1 MAATIYDVAKKAG
14 VSTAT
19 VSKVLSNTPYVSE
32 PTRARVLDAV
42 DELEFV
48 PSLVARGLSKAQ
60 TFILALVIPYTPDYL
75 YSDPHLLELIRG
87 IDDEARLR
95 HYSLLLSTGGAL
107 PVRRPADRP
116 AGSGPAWMHRGSYV
130 DGVLLIAASALGSSL
145 AELGFAGRP
154 AVSIGYSAPAGCATT
169 VHADDRQ
176 GAHAATRH
184 LIDLGHQRIGAISAT
199 RPLTALARRLEGYR
213 QALGKAGLPVDPA
226 LIAYGDFSPESGY
239 QAAGDLLAQHPRP
252 TAIFAFND
260 RMAMGAI
267 RCLRDAG
274 LSVPHDIAVVGFDDI
289 PAAALAD
296 PPLTTV
302 RQPAQDMGASA
313 ARLLFERIEH
323 NANGLAETVLP
334 TELVIRAS
342 CGAPAAPAR
351 QQRFS
356 SIDEEVITSLH
367 A

>member
-19 VSKVLSNTPYVSE
+19 VSKVLSNTPYVKES
-32 PTRARVLDAV
+32 TRARVLDAV
-42 DELEFV
+42 AELEYV

-87 IDDEARLR
+87 IDDEARQR
-95 HYSLLLSTGGAL
+95 HYSLLLSTGGSM
-107 PVRRPADRP
+107 PVSRAPERAADTG
-116 AGSGPAWMHRGSYV
+116 AAWMHRGSYV

-145 AELGFAGRP
+145 SDLGFEGRP
-154 AVSIGYSAPAGCATT
+154 VVSIGYYAPAGCSAT

-176 GAHAATRH
+176 GAYAATQH
-184 LIDLGHQRIGAISAT
+184 LIALGHRQIGVISAT
-199 RPLTALARRLEGYR
+199 RPLTALTRRLDGYHE
-213 QALGKAGLPVDPA
+213 ALDRAGLVFDPT
-226 LIAYGDFSPESGY
+226 LIAFGDFSPESGY
-239 QAAGDLLAQHPRP
+239 EATRTLLAHQPRP

-274 LSVPHDIAVVGFDDI
+274 LAVPHTMAVVGFDDI

-302 RQPAQDMGASA
+302 RQPALEMGAMA
-313 ARLLFERIEH
+313 ARLLFDLIQRKVEEAGEVI
-323 NANGLAETVLP
+323 LP
-334 TELVIRAS
+334 AQLIVRES
-342 CGAPAAPAR
+342 CGAVR
-351 QQRFS
+351 RDMTQQ
-356 SIDEEVITSLH
+356 EVQSLQG

>member
-42 DELEFV
+42 AELDYV
-48 PSLVARGLSKAQ
+48 PSLMARGLSKAQ
-60 TFILALVIPYTPDYL
+60 TFILALVIPYAPDYL

-95 HYSLLLSTGGAL
+95 HYSLLLSTGGAAA
-107 PVRRPADRP
+107 VNRAGDRR
-116 AGSGPAWMHRGSYV
+116 AGGPAWMHRGNYV
-130 DGVLLIAASALGSSL
+130 DGVLLIAASALGGSL
-145 AELGFAGRP
+145 ADLGFAGRP
-154 AVSIGYSAPAGCATT
+154 AVSIGYYSPAGCAAT

-184 LIDLGHQRIGAISAT
+184 LIELGHRRIGVISAA
-199 RPLTALARRLEGYR
+199 RPLTALNRRLDGYH
-213 QALGKAGLPVDPA
+213 QALDEAGLSADPA
-226 LIAYGDFSPESGY
+226 LIAFGDFSPESGY
-239 QAAGDLLAQHPRP
+239 RATSDLLAQSPCP

-260 RMAMGAI
+260 RMAMGAM
-267 RCLRDAG
+267 RRLRDAG
-274 LSVPHDIAVVGFDDI
+274 LAVPDDIAVIGFDDI

-302 RQPAQDMGASA
+302 RQPAQQMGASA
-313 ARLLFERIEH
+313 ARLLFERIEQ
-323 NANGLAETVLP
+323 NATGPTETVLP

-342 CGAPAAPAR
+342 CGAHAASMR
-351 QQRFS
+351 QGRFS
-356 SIDEEVITSLH
+356 SIDKEVVVSLN

>member
-42 DELEFV
+42 DALEYV

-95 HYSLLLSTGGAL
+95 HYSLLLSTGGAM
-107 PVRRPADRP
+107 PVRRAVDR
-116 AGSGPAWMHRGSYV
+116 ATGSGPAWMHRGSYV
-130 DGVLLIAASALGSSL
+130 DGVLLIAASALGGSL
-145 AELGFAGRP
+145 ADLGFADRP
-154 AVSIGYSAPAGCATT
+154 AVSVGYYAPAGCTAT

-184 LIDLGHQRIGAISAT
+184 LIELGHARIGVISAA
-199 RPLTALARRLEGYR
+199 RPLTALARRLEGYHD
-213 QALGKAGLPVDPA
+213 ALGEAGLPADPG
-226 LIAYGDFSPESGY
+226 LIALGDFSPESGH
-239 QAAGDLLAQHPRP
+239 QAATELLARHPRP

-267 RCLRDAG
+267 RCLREAG
-274 LSVPHDIAVVGFDDI
+274 LSVPGDIAIVGFDDI

-296 PPLTTV
+296 PPLSTV

-323 NANGLAETVLP
+323 NVTSPAEAVLP
-334 TELVIRAS
+334 TELVLRAS
-342 CGAPAAPAR
+342 SGALAAPAR
-351 QQRFS
+351 SHFS
-356 SIDEEVITSLH
+356 SIKKEVVPSLY